1 VGGLGVGHGVVA
13 IALTIVIVA
22 LVAYLSITRTDV
34 VNRDVAEMPVPPE
47 AGVS

>member
-1 VGGLGVGHGVVA
+1 VGA

-22 LVAYLSITRTDV
+22 LVGYLSIPRADV
-34 VNRDVAEMPVPPE
+34 VNRDVAETPVPPE